1 MSDLK
6 TNRLLK
12 GLPRHLTHGFSQML
26 FSVLLCLATTACGKD
41 LPNPVERKDGV
52 ARIPIDGMVFVIPE
66 KTWLKSYHRNKTDG
80 LVHGFDL
87 HAFAPTVEPWSPDKD
102 ERMYKVPGWGAR
114 IDIRVT
120 SNDGQP
126 LRKITEKLLEEIDKC
141 RFSPSPSHNIPNI
154 RYCQTD
160 WKKIYGYVD
169 GDSFRYQ
176 LYCDSDKQKDRNKG
190 FFTDP
195 ECRLHFR
202 HHQTLSVEVVFAERY
217 FEHAFDIGRK
227 VEAQLLQ
234 FEQTSTATR

>member
-52 ARIPIDGMVFVIPE
+52 ARIPIDGLVFVIPE
-66 KTWLKSYHRNKTDG
+66 KTWLKGYHRNKTDG

-114 IDIRVT
+114 IEIAVT
-120 SNDGQP
+120 SNDGRP
-126 LRKITEKLLEEIDKC
+126 LRKITEKLYEETDRC
-141 RFSPSPSHNIPNI
+141 HFTPSPKHNDPRI

-160 WKKIYGYVD
+160 SEKIYGYVD
-169 GDSFRYQ
+169 GDHFHYR
-176 LYCDSDKQKDRNKG
+176 LHCESDARKAREK
-190 FFTDP
+190 FPTDP
-195 ECRLHFR
+195 HCTLYFR
-202 HHQTLSVEVVFAERY
+202 HKDKLLVEVVVAERY
-217 FEHAFDIGRK
+217 FQHAFDIGRK

-234 FEQTSTATR
+234 FEQTHSAH